1 MPAVLA
7 ASPAAA
13 AGTTRP
19 GGGPVAGTPAVPPAG
34 RPAATAT
41 AVDTLAPAPAATTPV
56 SIRPVAPPRR
66 GPGGVGV
73 RLLDAPTD
81 RADDPRAHVYI
92 VDHLAP
98 GATIVRHVEVSNTT
112 IAPQRVSMYAA
123 GARVDEDGFDV
134 EAGRTGDELTSW
146 VQVVPGVV
154 ELPARTAA
162 TVTVTVAVPRRA
174 TAGERFGVVWAEP
187 VPPALPGQVTVVNR
201 VGVRLYLDI
210 GPGGEPPTDFAI
222 SNVAAGRGV
231 DGGLYVAATVRNTA
245 ERALDMLGSLRL
257 VNGPAGLTTPVVAV
271 PSGRTIGKGES
282 ARLVIPVTASLP
294 LGPWTAHLEL
304 SSGLVHHTA
313 TVRLLFPA
321 SPGEHPGLRLGPS
334 VLLVVVSAGG
344 GAVVV
349 LAGFVLV
356 ARRGR
361 RRRRRRGSHRA

>member
-1 MPAVLA
+1 VIVLALPAVLA
-7 ASPAAA
+7 ASPAAG
-13 AGTTRP
+13 AGVPRP
-19 GGGPVAGTPAVPPAG
+19 VDAPAAVPTEA
-34 RPAATAT
+34 
-41 AVDTLAPAPAATTPV
+41 DTLAPAPAAVTSAPPV
-56 SIRPVAPPRR
+56 IIRPVAPPTR
-66 GPGGVGV
+66 GPGGIGV

-81 RADDPRAHVYI
+81 CADDPRAHVYI

-112 IAPQRVSMYAA
+112 TAPRRVSMYAA
-123 GARVDEDGFDV
+123 GARVDSDGFDV
-134 EAGRTGDELTSW
+134 EPGRTGDELTSW
-146 VQVVPGVV
+146 VTVAPGAV
-154 ELPARTAA
+154 EVPARTAA
-162 TVTVTVAVPRRA
+162 TVTVTVRVPRRA

-187 VPPALPGQVTVVNR
+187 APPALPGQVTVVNR

-222 SNVAAGRGV
+222 SGVAAGRGV

-257 VNGPAGLTTPVVAV
+257 VDGPAGLTTPVVAV
-271 PSGRTIGKGES
+271 PSGRTIGKGAS

-334 VLLVVVSAGG
+334 VLLVVLSAGG

-349 LAGFVLV
+349 LAGFILV
-356 ARRGR
+356 TRRGR
-361 RRRRRRGSHRA
+361 RRRRRGAHRA